1 LRLLRLLRLRGI
13 FSQDRNLAMAAAETR
28 DKLVTPDPAEAQ
40 VIARLN
46 AEIDEIYREHGEA
59 RLLGP
64 DGEMIGIPGSA
75 FEALRLVVDAMSKG
89 QTLVLA
95 PQEEELTSQQAADLL
110 RVSRPHLVKL
120 LDEGRIP
127 FHRVGTHRRVRLED
141 VLDFRRRRSEERR
154 EKLDELGRL
163 SENFE
168 GGYR

>member
-1 LRLLRLLRLRGI
+1 MTTPKT
-13 FSQDRNLAMAAAETR
+13 QDNLVA
-28 DKLVTPDPAEAQ
+28 PDPADAE
-40 VIARLN
+40 VMARLS
-46 AEIDEIYREHGEA
+46 AEINEIYREHGKA

-75 FEALRLVVDAMSKG
+75 FHALRLVVDAMSKG
-89 QTLVLA
+89 QTIVLA

-120 LDEGRIP
+120 LDSGEIP

-141 VLDFRRRRSEERR
+141 VLAYRRSRSQERR
-154 EKLDELGRL
+154 EKLDKLTRL
-163 SENFE
+163 SEDFE

>member
-1 LRLLRLLRLRGI
+1 
-13 FSQDRNLAMAAAETR
+13 MAALKTR
-28 DKLVTPDPAEAQ
+28 DNLVAPDPADAE
-40 VIARLN
+40 VMTRLS

-64 DGEMIGIPGSA
+64 DGEMIGIPASA
-75 FEALRLVVDAMSKG
+75 FQALRLVVDAMSRG
-89 QTLVLA
+89 QTVVLA

-120 LDEGRIP
+120 LDEGAIP

-141 VLDFRRRRSEERR
+141 VLAYRGKRSQNRR
-154 EKLDELGRL
+154 EKLDELTRL
-163 SENFE
+163 SEDFE

>member
-1 LRLLRLLRLRGI
+1 
-13 FSQDRNLAMAAAETR
+13 MAAPKTQ
-28 DKLVTPDPAEAQ
+28 DNLVAPDPAEAEVMAQ
-40 VIARLN
+40 LN

-89 QTLVLA
+89 QTVVLA

-110 RVSRPHLVKL
+110 RVSRPHLIKL
-120 LDEGRIP
+120 LNKGEIP
-127 FHRVGTHRRVRLED
+127 FHRVGTHRRIRLED
-141 VLDFRRRRSEERR
+141 VLAYRSKRSQGRR
-154 EKLDELGRL
+154 EKLDELTRL

>member
-1 LRLLRLLRLRGI
+1 MKT
-13 FSQDRNLAMAAAETR
+13 MAAPKTR
-28 DKLVTPDPAEAQ
+28 DNLVAPDPAEAE

-64 DGEMIGIPGSA
+64 NGEMIGIPGSA

-89 QTLVLA
+89 QTVVLA

-120 LDEGRIP
+120 LEAGEIP

-141 VLDFRRRRSEERR
+141 VLAYRGKRSQDRR
-154 EKLDELGRL
+154 EKLDELTQL
-163 SENFE
+163 SEDFD

>member
-1 LRLLRLLRLRGI
+1 
-13 FSQDRNLAMAAAETR
+13 MATSKTR
-28 DKLVTPDPAEAQ
+28 DNLVAPDPAEAE

-75 FEALRLVVDAMSKG
+75 FEALRLIVDAMSKG
-89 QTLVLA
+89 QTVVLA

-120 LDEGRIP
+120 LEAGEIP
-127 FHRVGTHRRVRLED
+127 FHRVGTHRRIRLED
-141 VLDFRRRRSEERR
+141 VLAYRRKRSEDRR
-154 EKLDELGRL
+154 EKLDELTRL
-163 SENFE
+163 SENFD

>member
-1 LRLLRLLRLRGI
+1 
-13 FSQDRNLAMAAAETR
+13 MAAAETR

-141 VLDFRRRRSEERR
+141 VLTFRRRRSEERR

>member
-1 LRLLRLLRLRGI
+1 
-13 FSQDRNLAMAAAETR
+13 MAASKTH
-28 DKLVTPDPAEAQ
+28 DSLVTPDPAEAE
-40 VIARLN
+40 VIARLH

-89 QTLVLA
+89 QTIVLA

-110 RVSRPHLVKL
+110 RVSRPHLIKL
-120 LDEGRIP
+120 LDEGQIP
-127 FHRVGTHRRVRLED
+127 FHRVGTHRRIRLED
-141 VLDFRRRRSEERR
+141 VLAYRRTRSEDRR
-154 EKLDELGRL
+154 EKLDELARL
-163 SENFE
+163 SEDFE